1 MNDRNVGAERAGLGG
16 AAPSDA
22 GRGNGIFWTTVLSVV
37 ALDHL
42 TKYWAVKSLQPPHI
56 PHEVWGDFLRF
67 TLAFNKGAAFSM
79 SVGEHSRW
87 IFAGFAII
95 ACVILWR
102 MFRQSPPGDRVRV
115 LALALAFGGAAGNLI
130 DRFLPRGAVV
140 DFIDI
145 GLRGVRF
152 WTFNIADTAVTFG
165 AIMLALVLWKED
177 APNEA
182 DPEPSATRV
191 RVDGE
196 AA

>member
-1 MNDRNVGAERAGLGG
+1 MTAR
-16 AAPSDA
+16 S
-22 GRGNGIFWTTVLSVV
+22 GNNRLFWTTVLVIV

-42 TKYWAVKSLQPPHI
+42 TKYWAVKALQPPHI
-56 PHEVWGDFLRF
+56 PHEIWGNFLRF
-67 TLAFNKGAAFSM
+67 TLAFNEGAAFSM
-79 SVGEHSRW
+79 SLGDYSRW
-87 IFAGFAII
+87 IFASFAII

-102 MFRQSPPGDRVRV
+102 MFRASPPGETLRV

-130 DRFLPRGAVV
+130 DRFLPRGSVV

-145 GLRGVRF
+145 GVGGVRF

-177 APNEA
+177 APAEV
-182 DPEPSATRV
+182 EPAPPPV